1 MSNSNIDAH
10 KILKGKNKM
19 EKAKK
24 IVTII
29 VNGRQNEWAEKEISY
44 AQVVAL
50 AFENPHMDDT
60 YLYLI
65 DYSRAEGNKK
75 GSLEAGET
83 IKVKDGMVFNVS
95 ETHRS

>member
-1 MSNSNIDAH
+1 MD
-10 KILKGKNKM
+10 
-19 EKAKK
+19 KAKK

-29 VNGRQNEWAEKEISY
+29 VNGRQNEWTEKEISY

-50 AFENPHMDDT
+50 AFEHPHMEDT
-60 YLYLI
+60 YLYLV

-75 GSLEAGET
+75 GSLEAGDT
-83 IKVKDGMVFNVS
+83 VKVKDGMVFNVS